1 MTFFLNKYENG
12 LYVDRLKI
20 RSIHIID
27 RDDVDNI
34 VCVLNKDDTN
44 SLHERIAK
52 VSGALGEK

>member
-1 MTFFLNKYENG
+1 MTFLNKYENG

-20 RSIHIID
+20 KSIHIID

-34 VCVLNKDDTN
+34 VCVLNKDNTN

-52 VSGALGEK
+52 VSGAFAEK